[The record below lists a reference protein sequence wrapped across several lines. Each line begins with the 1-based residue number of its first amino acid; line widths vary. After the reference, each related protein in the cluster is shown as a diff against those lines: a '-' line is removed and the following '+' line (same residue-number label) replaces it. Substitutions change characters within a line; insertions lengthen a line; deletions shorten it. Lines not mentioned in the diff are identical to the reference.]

1 MKVSRENLKVGEFY
15 YIDDAKKNVGLLV
28 EIDKEGDSL
37 FFNCG
42 ASTTFVKSNLP
53 GKEHLTPFSLSFG
66 GDFES
71 VVDYK

>member
-1 MKVSRENLKVGEFY
+1 MQVARENLKVGEFY

-28 EIDKEGDSL
+28 EIDKKGDSL
-37 FFNCG
+37 YFDCG
-42 ASTTFVKSNLP
+42 ASTTFMKSNLS

-71 VVDYK
+71 VVD

>member
-1 MKVSRENLKVGEFY
+1 MKVAREDLKVGHFY
-15 YIDDAKKNVGLLV
+15 YLDNSKKNVGLLV

-37 FFNCG
+37 YFDCG
-42 ASTTFVKSNLP
+42 ASSTYVKCNQP

-71 VVDYK
+71 VVD

>member
-1 MKVSRENLKVGEFY
+1 MIVERKDLQVGHFY
-15 YIDDAKKNVGLLV
+15 YIDDRKQNVGLLV

-42 ASTTFVKSNLP
+42 ASTTFFKSNLP

-66 GDFES
+66 GGFES
-71 VVDYK
+71 VVK